1 LVEKMNIRYWIAAL
15 GLIGG
20 LMLILSVALA
30 MPIWMP
36 VMQQLQSKTVLSF
49 LTTATEVVITTVS
62 GFMLIVLATLYA
74 LGRESARKRK
84 TMMIFGLIG
93 AVSAFLLVGEIMETL
108 GGILGILSGALSS
121 EDFRRGMKPQLSEAK
136 FMLRRIKKS
145 PLSIAGMAII
155 LFFVLIAA
163 LAPVLAPPVTRD
175 PYMIWKDGV
184 FVEPRPPG
192 SAVIRNKAAVEKGWT
207 THLFGTTS
215 GQYDIYYGIIWGTI
229 TAFRVGILV
238 VGGALIIGCA
248 LGIIAGY
255 YGGVVDE
262 LMMRFTDI
270 IFAFPGLI
278 LAMALVLALPPK
290 WYLDMFLLIFS
301 AIGFIVFA
309 LLGSKLLKLTSGK
322 SLAFGFLGFIIF
334 AAIDILA
341 LKSPPIWSM
350 FLPLTRLEKCLVA
363 LTIVGWP
370 GYTRLL
376 RGEVL
381 RIKQEDYIEAA
392 KAVGCSDLRIMYKHM
407 LPNAIYPIL
416 ISASLDI
423 GAIVLTAAALSFL
436 NIGSPIGYAD
446 WGQMIAFAQNYFNI
460 KMTSW
465 YAFFI
470 PGFFIVLFVLGW
482 NLIGDAFRDILDPT
496 LRRR

>member
-1 LVEKMNIRYWIAAL
+1 MNIKYWIASL

-20 LMLILSVALA
+20 LVLILSVALA
-30 MPIWMP
+30 IPILIP
-36 VMQQLQSKTVLSF
+36 VLKNLLDTAALLSF
-49 LTTATEVVITTVS
+49 FVTVAGAVISTVS
-62 GFMLIVLATLYA
+62 GFMLIILATMYA
-74 LGRESARKRK
+74 SGRESARLR
-84 TMMIFGLIG
+84 TTTMIFGLIG
-93 AVSAFLLVGEIMETL
+93 AVSAFFLVGGIIGTL
-108 GGILGILSGALSS
+108 GGILGILSGAFSS
-121 EDFRRGMKPQLSEAK
+121 EDFRRGMGPHLSEAK

-155 LFFVLIAA
+155 LFFVLLAV
-163 LAPVLAPPVTRD
+163 LAPVLAPPATRD
-175 PYMIWKDGV
+175 PFMIWKDGV

-192 SAVIRNKAAVEKGWT
+192 SAVIRNYAAIDQGWT
-207 THLFGTTS
+207 THIFGTTS

-248 LGIIAGY
+248 IGIIAGY
-255 YGGVVDE
+255 YGGVIDE

-290 WYLDMFLLIFS
+290 WYLDMFLWIFS
-301 AIGFIVFA
+301 AFGFIVFA
-309 LLGSKLLKLTSGK
+309 LLGSKLLKLTSGL

-334 AAIDILA
+334 AVIDILV
-341 LKSPPIWSM
+341 LKSPPIWIM
-350 FLPLTRLEKCLVA
+350 PLPLTRLDKCLVA

-392 KAVGCSDLRIMYKHM
+392 KAVGCSDFRIMYKHI

-460 KMTSW
+460 TMKSW

-482 NLIGDAFRDILDPT
+482 NLLGDAFRDILDPT